1 MSKYKCII
9 LDHDDTVVDSTPAV
23 HYPAFMAAL
32 SYLRPEVKYTLEE
45 FVRLNYLHGFSGLM
59 RNVLSFTEEEVNLQE
74 QVCREYMEQCMP
86 RFYPMMGD
94 IVRQFKVG
102 GGKICVASHS
112 YDEYIIRD
120 FVANCGVRPDK
131 IFSCDMPERTQRKP
145 YPYPVEWAIKE
156 YGLDKQEILVVDD
169 LPTGLNMA
177 NAAGVDFAYAGWGT
191 YVSEIMDFMCKNAKF
206 VLTEVYELAELLF

>member
-74 QVCREYMEQCMP
+74 QVWREYMEQCMP

-131 IFSCDMPERTQRKP
+131 IFSCDMTFRHVNNFAR
-145 YPYPVEWAIKE
+145 A
-156 YGLDKQEILVVDD
+156 
-169 LPTGLNMA
+169 GLNMA